1 MTLSMDSCL
10 QMLPL
15 NNRVSD
21 MINFKV
27 LLSLEKNTVS
37 HSISLCCSAEHHFS
51 VILFETCMKYS
62 RGKQR
67 FGTEQHKL
75 LKSLKTSA

>member
-51 VILFETCMKYS
+51 VILFEIYLKYS
-62 RGKQR
+62 KQR